1 MKTSTHGDEGVNR
14 RHFLIGGGLSLVALM
29 LAAPL
34 ADAAVRER
42 ARSDP
47 RFEFADRLSDL
58 VLPTSD
64 TPGASQAMVGVFLL
78 MALDQ
83 QMGSLTPALL
93 EQVRESLDA
102 AAGGRFMAVSRERQG
117 ALLAALDRSAFSTD
131 HTPDATGQAWKH
143 LKLAIVAGYYTTE
156 IGGSKELIYDP
167 VPGPSR
173 NIKLTP
179 DFRSRSNDGFG
190 GSL

>member
-1 MKTSTHGDEGVNR
+1 MKNFTHGNLGLNR
-14 RHFLIGGGLSLVALM
+14 REVLTGGVASLAALM
-29 LAAPL
+29 LAAAPSDTE
-34 ADAAVRER
+34 ARER
-42 ARSDP
+42 VVSDP

-58 VLPTSD
+58 VLPTTD
-64 TPGASQAMVGVFLL
+64 TPGATQAKVGLFVL

-83 QMGSLTPALL
+83 RMGSLTPALL
-93 EQVRESLDA
+93 EQVQGSLDA
-102 AAGGRFMAVSRERQG
+102 AAGGHFMAVSRERQS
-117 ALLAALDRSAFSTD
+117 ALLAVLDRSAFSTD
-131 HTPDATGQAWKH
+131 STLDAAGQAWRHMKM
-143 LKLAIVAGYYTTE
+143 AIIAGYYTSE

-179 DFRSRSNDGFG
+179 DFRSRSNEGFG